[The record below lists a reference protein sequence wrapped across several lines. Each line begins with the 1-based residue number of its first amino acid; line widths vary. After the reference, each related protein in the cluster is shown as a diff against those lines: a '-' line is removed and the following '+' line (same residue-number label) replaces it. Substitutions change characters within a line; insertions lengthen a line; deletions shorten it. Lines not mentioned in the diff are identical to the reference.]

1 MRTANTF
8 PVYEET
14 GLPSKRGGRS
24 VKDMFTGKVYA
35 YMYPAALSAPS
46 VADMTFLPT

>member
-1 MRTANTF
+1 MKKPAS
-8 PVYEET
+8 PLAGEA
-14 GLPSKRGGRS
+14 GLL
-24 VKDMFTGKVYA
+24 KDVFTGKVYA